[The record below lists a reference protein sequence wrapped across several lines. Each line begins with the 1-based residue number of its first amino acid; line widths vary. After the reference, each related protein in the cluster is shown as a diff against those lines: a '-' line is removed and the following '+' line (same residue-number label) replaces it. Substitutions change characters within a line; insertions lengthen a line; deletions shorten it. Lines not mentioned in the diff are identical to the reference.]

1 MKSKL
6 ISSFFTVFTFWWTI
20 LFFATK
26 NKGFDLLTQFLKGWA
41 FSFIAALCGV
51 VVIFMLYWLS
61 KEDRKQRI
69 EPSMLRG
76 MSLSLGPIPL
86 VKQLKRNNLW
96 SIPSEFSD
104 WHSAYK
110 KEFPKH
116 AALLNA
122 GISIMKGNPCQASPV
137 KGGHGDVNLL
147 THSYNVLREIIS
159 MAPSWNFKG
168 SVGSGGNILLGLT
181 DPQYVFDSKDPVI
194 PLVAFLHDLG
204 KIVCYKTMRDG
215 SIKQVLDNHDIHGGK
230 LIININ
236 EFWELS
242 KADRDLLILSITYYH
257 HPSEMPLWADDR
269 SRAVMELMI
278 KSDNEAGKKEGGV
291 TYYSDSTFKSDDDD
305 ATNIPLIRTVIGE
318 DGVKVKVNERN
329 EILNGGFNGDRL
341 YKGLRSLLSEPD
353 RINGREHPG
362 RIGFKANGYVYLQE
376 ERLRQALAS
385 SMDEPTL
392 LAQQLQGGINPNT
405 TALME
410 KLDSLGVL
418 YVEHNG
424 LTFGAGSAFWNTV
437 HKDKSGKTLLEPKYV
452 IIIKSEIFPGLD
464 NMSDCPAPPEI
475 VKPTQGWKR
484 ARNKDKAAQ
493 VNENTSIEDD
503 GFIETGVGPISFDD
517 AEDITSSPVLDYS
530 DLTLLMEEAKETET
544 EDIAQFKINT
554 DMMSSLLD
562 EDEVVAPTHPKTQPV
577 LEITTSNVISTPAP
591 LNASMLLD
599 DDEPIPEIDEAD
611 PLANTVINAPQPEPE
626 MQDEL
631 DDVELE
637 IIQKLHTGKVGFE
650 TPFKK
655 KTYEGHDYF
664 MYALII
670 LKGDYVNDWDYFL
683 SQVKRGEIPDVIW
696 RENVQKDI
704 YLGFKGK

>member
-1 MKSKL
+1 MQSKL
-6 ISSFFTVFTFWWTI
+6 ISSFFTVFIFWWTI
-20 LFFATK
+20 LFFATP

-41 FSFIAALCGV
+41 FSAIAAVFGFIV
-51 VVIFMLYWLS
+51 VFMLYWLS
-61 KEDRKQRI
+61 KEDRKQRL
-69 EPSMLRG
+69 EPSVFRG
-76 MSLSLGPIPL
+76 MNLTLGTIPL
-86 VKQLKRNNLW
+86 VSKLKRNNLW
-96 SIPSEFSD
+96 SIPSEFSA
-104 WHSAYK
+104 WHTAYK
-110 KEFPKH
+110 KDFPKH

-122 GISIMKGNPCQASPV
+122 GISIMKANPCQASPV

-159 MAPSWNFKG
+159 MAPSWDFKG

-181 DPQYVFDSKDPVI
+181 DSQFVFNSSDPVI

-204 KIVCYKTMRDG
+204 KIVCYKTQRDG

-230 LIININ
+230 LIINID

-269 SRAVMELMI
+269 TRAVMELMI

-291 TYYSDSTFKSDDDD
+291 TYYSDSTFKSENDDAD
-305 ATNIPLIRTVIGE
+305 ATNTPLIRTIVSE
-318 DGVKVKVNERN
+318 DGSKIKVNEKN
-329 EILNGGFNGDRL
+329 EIINGGFVGDRL

-353 RINGREHPG
+353 RINGRDHAG

-385 SMDEPTL
+385 SMDEPSL
-392 LAQQLQGGINPNT
+392 LSQQLQGGINPNT

-424 LTFGAGSAFWNTV
+424 HVFGPGSAFWNTV
-437 HKDKSGKTLLEPKYV
+437 HKDKAGKVLLEPKYV

-464 NMSDCPAPPEI
+464 NMNDCPAPPEI
-475 VKPTQGWKR
+475 VKPSQGWKR
-484 ARNKDKAAQ
+484 ARNKDKSTQ
-493 VNENTSIEDD
+493 INVDNIDKDVVEV
-503 GFIETGVGPISFDD
+503 GVPVISFDNI
-517 AEDITSSPVLDYS
+517 EDINSPLELDAS
-530 DLTLLMEEAKETET
+530 DLRLLMKEAKETES
-544 EDIAQFKINT
+544 EDIEQFKINA
-554 DMMSSLLD
+554 DLMSSLLD
-562 EDEVVAPTHPKTQPV
+562 EDEVVDTRKLPV
-577 LEITTSNVISTPAP
+577 IADVLPMQNLEAASIIT
-591 LNASMLLD
+591 ASALLLLD
-599 DDEPIPEIDEAD
+599 DDEPE
-611 PLANTVINAPQPEPE
+611 LVIKAESVAAQSAAAYQE
-626 MQDEL
+626 MSDEL
-631 DDVELE
+631 DEVELDL
-637 IIQKLHTGKVGFE
+637 IHKLHTGKVGFE

-655 KTYEGHDYF
+655 KTYEGIDYF
-664 MYALII
+664 MYAIII

-696 RENVQKDI
+696 KESVQKDI